1 LRHCRAIAAGLIFF
15 GAGMAR
21 AQDASPATPPDQLQ
35 SAASA
40 PTITTQSTLVLVPA
54 LVHDKSGQL
63 VFNLKAEDF
72 VLTDD
77 GVPQKL
83 RLEKDAGGEPLAL
96 VVDVEGGGEAATK
109 IDRFAPLISMLDA
122 VVGGVPHRIAVVGF
136 DSSPVLVT
144 DFTANNDVAEQ
155 GIKALIADNNGDDGG
170 AILDSLSFSL
180 DLLRKQP
187 PEYRRAILLVS
198 ETHDDGSHVSIDDA
212 MRNLSNS
219 NTTIYAVAFSSTLAK
234 VNREAPKTL
243 GQGPL
248 PWLSSKGP
256 AQPGPAHGC
265 FSRDPNDPNVDL
277 KQNPAEQAYDCL
289 SLLAPPIRLAK
300 LAYMAVR
307 GSLQRNIPET
317 AAHLTGGEYF
327 TLGNQKQF
335 ERDLLA
341 ISNHIPNRYVLS
353 FQPRPPRMGY
363 HTLKLSLPDY
373 RHVDVSA
380 RTGYWAE
387 PASDIAK

>member
-1 LRHCRAIAAGLIFF
+1 LRHCCAIAAGLIVF
-15 GAGMAR
+15 GVGMAR
-21 AQDASPATPPDQLQ
+21 AQEASPATPPDRLQ

-63 VFNLKAEDF
+63 VFNLKTEDF
-72 VLTDD
+72 ALTDD

-96 VVDVEGGGEAATK
+96 VVDVEGGGKAAGR

-219 NTTIYAVAFSSTLAK
+219 NTTIYAVAFSSTRPQ
-234 VNREAPKTL
+234 VGREASKLL
-243 GQGPL
+243 GD
-248 PWLSSKGP
+248 S
-256 AQPGPAHGC
+256 QPGPAHGC
-265 FSRDPNDPNVDL
+265 FSRDRDDPNVDL
-277 KQNPAEQAYDCL
+277 SKNAAQQDLDCL
-289 SLLAPPIRLAK
+289 AVLAPPLRLAK
-300 LAYMAVR
+300 LAYIAVR
-307 GSLQRNIPET
+307 GSLEKNIPET

-341 ISNHIPNRYVLS
+341 VSNHIPNRYVLS

-387 PASDIAK
+387 PAPGAAK

>member
-35 SAASA
+35 SAGSA

-72 VLTDD
+72 ALTDD

-96 VVDVEGGGEAATK
+96 VVDVEGGGEAAAK

-144 DFTANNDVAEQ
+144 DFTASNDVAEQ
-155 GIKALIADNNGDDGG
+155 AIKALIADNNGDDGG

-219 NTTIYAVAFSSTLAK
+219 NTTIYAVAFSSTRPQ
-234 VNREAPKTL
+234 VGREASKLL
-243 GQGPL
+243 GD
-248 PWLSSKGP
+248 S
-256 AQPGPAHGC
+256 QPGPAHGC
-265 FSRDPNDPNVDL
+265 FSRDPDDPNVDL
-277 KQNPAEQAYDCL
+277 SQSAAQQDFNCL
-289 SLLAPPIRLAK
+289 SILAPPLRLAK
-300 LAYMAVR
+300 MAYLAVR
-307 GSLQRNIPET
+307 GSLEKNIPET

-335 ERDLLA
+335 ERNLLA

-373 RHVDVSA
+373 QHVDVSA

>member
-1 LRHCRAIAAGLIFF
+1 LARCHRNIAASIWLALGCTML
-15 GAGMAR
+15 AV
-21 AQDASPATPPDQLQ
+21 AQDSPASSSQAT
-35 SAASA
+35 
-40 PTITTQSTLVLVPA
+40 PTITTQSTLVLAPA
-54 LVHDKSGQL
+54 LVRDKKSGQL
-63 VFNLKAEDF
+63 IFNLKAQDF
-72 VLTDD
+72 ALTDD
-77 GVPQKL
+77 GVPQKV

-96 VVDVEGGGEAATK
+96 VVCIEGGGAAADR
-109 IDRFAPLISMLDA
+109 IGRFAPLMSMLDA

-144 DFTANNDVAEQ
+144 DFTTNNDVAEQ

-187 PEYRRAILLVS
+187 PEFRRAILLVS
-198 ETHDDGSHVSIDDA
+198 ETHDQDSHVAIDDA
-212 MRNLSNS
+212 MRNLSDS
-219 NTTIYAVAFSSTLAK
+219 NTTIYAIAFSSGLAQTRHEAGK
-234 VNREAPKTL
+234 VVQPD
-243 GQGPL
+243 
-248 PWLSSKGP
+248 S
-256 AQPGPAHGC
+256 PGPAHGC

-277 KQNPAEQAYDCL
+277 SKSAAKQDAGCL
-289 SLLAPPIRLAK
+289 EELAPPIALVRLAY
-300 LAYMAVR
+300 LAVR
-307 GSLQRNIPET
+307 NSLQKNIPET

-353 FQPRPPRMGY
+353 FQPRSPSAGY
-363 HTLKLSLPDY
+363 HTLKISVPDY
-373 RHVDVSA
+373 QHLEVSG

-387 PASDIAK
+387 PAAGAKPAPSARQ

>member
-1 LRHCRAIAAGLIFF
+1 MLISFA
-15 GAGMAR
+15 AGMAR
-21 AQDASPATPPDQLQ
+21 AQDAAQAEAADQAHAIGAT
-35 SAASA
+35 

-54 LVHDKSGQL
+54 LVRDKKSGQL
-63 VFNLKAEDF
+63 IFNLKAEDF
-72 VLTDD
+72 SLADD
-77 GVPQKL
+77 GVAQKL

-96 VVDVEGGGEAATK
+96 VVDIEGGGEATSR
-109 IDRFAPLISMLDA
+109 IDHFAPLMSMLDA

-136 DSSPVLVT
+136 DSSPALVT
-144 DFTANNDVAEQ
+144 DFTSNNDVAEQ
-155 GIKALIADNNGDDGG
+155 GIKALIMDNNGDEGG

-198 ETHDDGSHVSIDDA
+198 ETHDDGSHSTIDDA

-219 NTTIYAVAFSSTLAK
+219 NTTIYAIGFSSTRAK
-234 VNREAPKTL
+234 VGHEASKLL
-243 GQGPL
+243 GDD
-248 PWLSSKGP
+248 
-256 AQPGPAHGC
+256 QPGPAHGC

-277 KQNPAEQAYDCL
+277 SKNPAQQDLDCL
-289 SLLAPPIRLAK
+289 AVLAPPLRLAK

-307 GSLQRNIPET
+307 GSLEKNIPET

-353 FQPRPPRMGY
+353 FQPGSPRVGY
-363 HTLKLSLPDY
+363 HTLKLSAPNYQHL
-373 RHVDVSA
+373 DVSG

-387 PASDIAK
+387 PAPDAAKQTSAAP

>member
-1 LRHCRAIAAGLIFF
+1 LRHCCAIAAGLIFF

-21 AQDASPATPPDQLQ
+21 AQAASPATPPDRLQ

-72 VLTDD
+72 ALTDD

-96 VVDVEGGGEAATK
+96 VVDVEGGGEAAGR

-144 DFTANNDVAEQ
+144 DFTASNDVAEQ
-155 GIKALIADNNGDDGG
+155 AIKALIADNNGDDGG

-198 ETHDDGSHVSIDDA
+198 ETHDDGSHASIDDA

-219 NTTIYAVAFSSTLAK
+219 NTTIYAVAFSSTRPQ
-234 VNREAPKTL
+234 VGREASKLL
-243 GQGPL
+243 GD
-248 PWLSSKGP
+248 S
-256 AQPGPAHGC
+256 QPGPAHGC
-265 FSRDPNDPNVDL
+265 FSRDPDDPNVDL
-277 KQNPAEQAYDCL
+277 SQSAAQQDFNCL
-289 SLLAPPIRLAK
+289 SILAPPLRLAK
-300 LAYMAVR
+300 MAYLAVR
-307 GSLQRNIPET
+307 GSLEKNIPET

>member
-1 LRHCRAIAAGLIFF
+1 MLISF
-15 GAGMAR
+15 AVGMAC
-21 AQDASPATPPDQLQ
+21 AQDASQTAPPDQ
-35 SAASA
+35 AHPAGA
-40 PTITTQSTLVLVPA
+40 TPTITTQSTLVLVPA
-54 LVHDKSGQL
+54 LVRDKKSGQL
-63 VFNLKAEDF
+63 IFNLKAEDF
-72 VLTDD
+72 TLTDD

-96 VVDVEGGGEAATK
+96 VVDIEGGGEAAGR
-109 IDRFAPLISMLDA
+109 IDHFAPLMSMLDA

-136 DSSPVLVT
+136 DSSPALVT
-144 DFTANNDVAEQ
+144 NFTSNNDVAEQ
-155 GIKALIADNNGDDGG
+155 GIKALIMDNNGDEGG

-219 NTTIYAVAFSSTLAK
+219 NTTIYAIGFSSSRTQAK
-234 VNREAPKTL
+234 EYYKKQMPPEVGGN
-243 GQGPL
+243 GD
-248 PWLSSKGP
+248 
-256 AQPGPAHGC
+256 PGPAHGC
-265 FSRDPNDPNVDL
+265 MSRDPNDPNVDL
-277 KQNPAEQAYDCL
+277 KKNRAEQAYDCL
-289 SLLAPPIRLAK
+289 TVLAPPLA
-300 LAYMAVR
+300 LARAAYIAVR
-307 GSLQRNIPET
+307 GSLEKNIPET

-353 FQPRPPRMGY
+353 FQPRSPRVGY
-363 HTLKLSLPDY
+363 HTLKLSAPNYQHL
-373 RHVDVSA
+373 DVWG
-380 RTGYWAE
+380 RTGYWAD
-387 PASDIAK
+387 PAPDAAKQTPAAQE